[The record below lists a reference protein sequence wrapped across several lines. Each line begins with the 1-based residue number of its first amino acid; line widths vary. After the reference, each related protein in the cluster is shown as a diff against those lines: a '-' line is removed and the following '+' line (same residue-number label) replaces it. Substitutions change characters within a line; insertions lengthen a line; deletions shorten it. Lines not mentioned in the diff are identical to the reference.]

1 MTEQMGRMIR
11 SEPMGVVSRRSLF
24 CGALTFGV
32 LGLGGAGL
40 LAPFAGAIGPVRKAV
55 SGEDAV
61 VAFHADRLY
70 LDRSGKA
77 EPYRAPAGLRSLEGL
92 AEDDLRRLVY
102 HP

>member
-1 MTEQMGRMIR
+1 MTEELGRVVR
-11 SEPMGVVSRRSLF
+11 SEAADTVSRRSLVR
-24 CGALTFGV
+24 GAV
-32 LGLGGAGL
+32 GLGGAGL
-40 LAPFAGAIGPVRKAV
+40 LAPFAGALVPARRAL
-55 SGEDAV
+55 SGV